1 MQLEMDMRVAAAYKS
16 NAQRVRVMSEAWA
29 ENNLYCPIC
38 PSNRIERCRNN
49 REVIDFTCNSC
60 DSAFQLKGS
69 RLRATKHVVD
79 GAFASM
85 MRAVTRGAAPN
96 LLLLH
101 YDPARWQVK
110 DLTLIPSFA
119 FTSSCIE
126 KRSALTANARRAGWV
141 GCNILLCNIPPDA
154 RIPWVENGV
163 VASPAEVRA
172 RFRSVTA
179 FSSIA
184 PAERGWTLDTLK
196 VVRTIG
202 KRDFC
207 LADVYDH
214 VAELQALHPNNR
226 HVRDKVRQQLQ
237 ILRDLGFLQFLGHG
251 TYRTLREIG
260 D

>member
-29 ENNLYCPIC
+29 ETNLYCPIC

-119 FTSSCIE
+119 FTSSCIK

-141 GCNILLCNIPPDA
+141 GCNILLGNIPTDL
-154 RIPWVENGV
+154 RISWIENGV
-163 VASPAEVRA
+163 AASPREVRA
-172 RFRSVTA
+172 RFRSL
-179 FSSIA
+179 SSLANIA

-196 VVRTIG
+196 VIRSIG
-202 KRDFC
+202 KQEFS
-207 LADVYDH
+207 LGDVYRH
-214 VAELQALHPNNR
+214 VAELQALHPNNH

-237 ILRDLGFLQFLGHG
+237 ILRDLGFIQFLGYG
-251 TYRTLREIG
+251 TYRTLR
-260 D
+260 